1 MYPIDNILGKIIDID
16 IRASNN
22 GVLLLGDAGVGKT
35 SVIKALDDG
44 GLTTKVFTLQA
55 NELQEKGDLNGV
67 RLVPHGDTYRQ
78 EFFPHQVIQ
87 QAQEFAVA
95 NPKVLTIV
103 LYDEI
108 NRTEADATSAMLS
121 TVTSRVCGNINLA
134 DNIRFIAT
142 GNDTGNVTAMDDA
155 SLTRFAIYKVYPTAQ
170 RFLEIQEGLN
180 PWVRDTLTQHPE
192 LILEKVNKDAEIDA
206 EAEDDGSFNASF
218 GIDAHM
224 EPMEAFTNPRTL
236 ESISRWLNEA
246 SNDFLIRLMQ
256 TRPTPPSST
265 GNPGRD
271 MLTSTIESHIGR
283 TKFAALLTERI
294 ADDLLQSQSTGSN
307 NTASSSVAQPMV
319 WPTLMKLNT
328 PAEIENK
335 INELDDDEVMAV
347 VLYAATHDHRRMSAI
362 LDAALSIDKIGAIPQ
377 NSRGTLSTVIMA
389 NQFTDAA
396 RDIINRHKDLD
407 QQLAKAMV
415 DHAAMLGGNI

>member
-1 MYPIDNILGKIIDID
+1 MYPIDNTLGKIIEID

-155 SLTRFAIYKVYPTAQ
+155 SLTRFAIYKVYPTAET
-170 RFLEIQEGLN
+170 FLEIQKDLN
-180 PWVRDTLTQHPE
+180 PWVRDVLTRHPE
-192 LILEKVNKDAEIDA
+192 LIVDKVDRTEVDA
-206 EAEDDGSFNASF
+206 EADPDGSFNATF
-218 GIDAHM
+218 GADVDI

-246 SNDFLIRLMQ
+246 SDDFLVRLMQ

-265 GNPGRD
+265 GNPGND
-271 MLTSTIESHIGR
+271 MLTATIESHIGR
-283 TKFAALLTERI
+283 TKFAALLAERI
-294 ADDLLQSQSTGSN
+294 ADDLLQSQSTGN

-319 WPTLMKLNT
+319 WPTLMTLGT

-335 INELDDDEVMAV
+335 INGLDDDEVMAV

-362 LDAALSIDKIGAIPQ
+362 LDAALSIDKVSAIPQ

-389 NQFTDAA
+389 NQFTDTA
-396 RDIINRHKDLD
+396 RDIINRHKDLG
-407 QQLAKAMV
+407 QQLAVAIT
-415 DHAAMLGGNI
+415 DHAAMLGGSV